1 MCTLPRVGNGAGGW
15 TRARRSST
23 RARTRDTIVETAL
36 RLFAEHGYVGVR
48 VEDIARASGVSRA
61 TFYKHFSERDD
72 ILAELLGRLLG
83 AGEAIEPD
91 GDGPRERVL
100 SLLTQIAQRMRG
112 DEVLARFI
120 YSLPVRHDAVLPG
133 GPVAP
138 SAIAQVQTEI
148 ESGVDAGDLRSDVPV
163 DAVVEAV
170 GRLFEAAM
178 RDWAEGR
185 IDDPAVRL
193 GQFAAIVFDGI
204 TND

>member
-1 MCTLPRVGNGAGGW
+1 MGNGAGGW

-23 RARTRDTIVETAL
+23 RERTRDTIVETAL

-61 TFYKHFSERDD
+61 TFYKHFAERDD

-83 AGEAIEPD
+83 AGEAIEPA
-91 GDGPRERVL
+91 GDGPQQRVL
-100 SLLTQIAQRMRG
+100 SLLTQIAERMRR

-138 SAIAQVQTEI
+138 VAIAQVQTEI
-148 ESGVDAGDLRSDVPV
+148 ESGVDAGYLRSDVPV

-185 IDDPAVRL
+185 IDDPVVRL
-193 GQFAAIVFDGI
+193 RQFASIVFDGI
-204 TND
+204 TSD